1 MSIAI
6 PPMSPTRRQ
15 RIRRRCL
22 VRLAGA
28 AALLVLLATVFALYT
43 QPEFM
48 VMLADQVWACF

>member
-1 MSIAI
+1 
-6 PPMSPTRRQ
+6 MSPTRRQ

-28 AALLVLLATVFALYT
+28 AALLVLLAVFALYT